1 MRRLRQQDRDDS
13 GVVTLLVIGTI
24 PLLLLAAALAIDVN
38 RFSQENSSAQHSA
51 DATALAVAT
60 DCVISGSPLSAA
72 SYADYRKPG
81 QAISG
86 ETPVACG
93 SGQVR
98 IRIEKDVNGGLVLD
112 RNARQVNKEATVIWG
127 TPNSATTA
135 PVVISQCTFDSAT
148 ANGTTFP
155 SAEVVIPLGSGGATC
170 PGRPP
175 GAFGWLDPTPLDSN
189 PDPCLVPNTLNA
201 SGQLIVQGNPGTGN
215 NNPWNCI
222 TAAGVGGRLTIP
234 IYAAAC
240 RNEAPCAANQNDGV
254 GNNNWYLIVGFA
266 EIEITGWDLQHGSPK
281 KAGAVPNC
289 PKPAS
294 NSCISGRFINFALQ
308 LGSTGPATDFGVK
321 VIYLSK

>member
-1 MRRLRQQDRDDS
+1 MRWLNQQDRDDS
-13 GVVTLLVIGTI
+13 GVVALIVVLTI
-24 PLLLLAAALAIDVN
+24 PLLLLAAALAIDVS

-72 SYADYRKPG
+72 SYADYRKPE

-98 IRIEKDVNGGLVLD
+98 IKIEKDVNGGLVLD
-112 RNARQVNKEATVIWG
+112 RNARQVSKAATVRWG

-135 PVVISQCTFDSAT
+135 PVVVAQCSYDTAT

-155 SAEVVIPLGSGGATC
+155 SADVIIPLGAGAEEDC

-175 GAFGWLDPTPLDSN
+175 GSFGWLDTGLGG
-189 PDPCLVPNTLNA
+189 PCSITTTLNE
-201 SGQLIVQGNPGTGN
+201 SGNSVVHGNTGTGN
-215 NNPWNCI
+215 NNPWGCI
-222 TAAGVGGRLTIP
+222 TAAGVGGTLTVP
-234 IYAAAC
+234 IYAASC
-240 RNEAPCAANQNDGV
+240 FGIDPCVAGQDDSA
-254 GNNNWYLIVGFA
+254 GNNNWYMILGYA
-266 EIEITGWDLQHGSPK
+266 EIELTGWNLRHGTPRT
-281 KAGAVPNC
+281 AGAVPDC
-289 PKPAS
+289 PGPAAS
-294 NSCISGRFINFALQ
+294 RSCISGSFVNFAIQ

-321 VIYLSK
+321 VIYLSE